1 LLRGEIDVAVAV
13 GADEELARLEDTDPA
28 SVDVLA
34 RDEDARLEDRLGEV
48 DDRLDELEEAAFL
61 P

>member
-1 LLRGEIDVAVAV
+1 MLRGEIGVAVAV
-13 GADEELARLEDTDPA
+13 GADEELARLETVEDA

-34 RDEDARLEDRLGEV
+34 SDEDARLEGMPDEV
-48 DDRLDELEEAAFL
+48 DDRLDELEETAFL

>member
-13 GADEELARLEDTDPA
+13 DAEEGLARLEDTDPA
-28 SVDVLA
+28 SVNVLA
-34 RDEDARLEDRLGEV
+34 RDEDVRLEDRLEEV
-48 DDRLDELEEAAFL
+48 DNKLDKLEEAAFL